1 MHVVSIMH
9 WISLCR
15 NEATEHTVKGK
26 KKSVEHRNSHVLQ
39 DLNKIDDSPILSLP
53 NADGTF
59 HGKRAFFNFFDFH
72 SNEFVHLNN
81 FSVSNEIEA
90 TSVRMFTCKKLRYI
104 WNTETKE
111 FLKVKSLGPGMPTSS
126 LHHPDAQQGLAGLS
140 ILEQQ
145 RRFNLIRSMRE
156 FLSSF

>member
-1 MHVVSIMH
+1 MQMAHFMVNELFSIFS
-9 WISLCR
+9 IFIQTNLC
-15 NEATEHTVKGK
+15 V
-26 KKSVEHRNSHVLQ
+26 
-39 DLNKIDDSPILSLP
+39 
-53 NADGTF
+53 
-59 HGKRAFFNFFDFH
+59 
-72 SNEFVHLNN
+72 NN
-81 FSVSNEIEA
+81 FPVSNEIEA

-145 RRFNLIRSMRE
+145 RRFNLIRYK
-156 FLSSF
+156 L